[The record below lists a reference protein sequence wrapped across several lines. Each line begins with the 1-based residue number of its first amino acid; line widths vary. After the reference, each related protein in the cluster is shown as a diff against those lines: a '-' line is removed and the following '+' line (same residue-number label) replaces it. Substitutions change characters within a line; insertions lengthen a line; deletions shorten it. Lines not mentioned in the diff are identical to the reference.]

1 MRRRDLVALLGGVAA
16 WPVVARAQ
24 AGRMRRIGVL
34 QSANESDPNARGNV
48 AAFMEGLQ
56 KLGWV
61 EGTNLI
67 VDFRWGGEA
76 EHIRR
81 YSAELVDRRPEV
93 IWAAGALPVLS
104 LKRVTRTIP
113 IVFTLVF
120 DPVGSGFIE
129 SLARPG
135 GNITG
140 FSMGEFSMGG
150 KMLEV
155 LKEIAPQLSRVGVLL
170 NLDQP
175 PHVALYHTIELLAPS
190 LGVRST
196 AIDVQNP
203 ADIERAIPA
212 FAGNPNGGLIV
223 FASPA
228 TSANRELIIA
238 LAARHHLPAVYVY
251 RHFVTSGGLASYGG
265 DPVEL
270 SLEAAGYVDRIL
282 KGEKPGD
289 LPAQLPAKFKLVIN
303 LNTAKAL
310 DLSIPHTLMA
320 TAERGGRIGWSMS
333 VVGTKRTSLSCP
345 GMSAFERKADSQR

>member
-1 MRRRDLVALLGGVAA
+1 
-16 WPVVARAQ
+16 
-24 AGRMRRIGVL
+24 MRRIGVL

-320 TAERGGRIGWSMS
+320 TADE
-333 VVGTKRTSLSCP
+333 VV
-345 GMSAFERKADSQR
+345 E

>member
-1 MRRRDLVALLGGVAA
+1 
-16 WPVVARAQ
+16 
-24 AGRMRRIGVL
+24 
-34 QSANESDPNARGNV
+34 
-48 AAFMEGLQ
+48 
-56 KLGWV
+56 
-61 EGTNLI
+61 
-67 VDFRWGGEA
+67 
-76 EHIRR
+76 
-81 YSAELVDRRPEV
+81 
-93 IWAAGALPVLS
+93 
-104 LKRVTRTIP
+104 RV
-113 IVFTLVF
+113 
-120 DPVGSGFIE
+120 G
-129 SLARPG
+129 
-135 GNITG
+135 
-140 FSMGEFSMGG
+140 
-150 KMLEV
+150 
-155 LKEIAPQLSRVGVLL
+155 RVGVLL

-212 FAGNPNGGLIV
+212 FAGNPKGGLIV

-270 SLEAAGYVDRIL
+270 SLEAAGYVVRIL
-282 KGEKPGD
+282 KVEKAGD
-289 LPAQLPAKFKLVIN
+289 LPEKLPEKFKLVIN

-320 TAERGGRIGWSMS
+320 TADE
-333 VVGTKRTSLSCP
+333 VV
-345 GMSAFERKADSQR
+345 E